1 MEMYQLRAYVTAA
14 TLGSVRCRASAVRVT
29 QPAITAQI
37 KALEEELGV
46 ALFDRRPGRIS
57 LTRAGEALME
67 PARQV
72 LDAAGRLQG
81 QARELQGEITGQLL
95 LGTVADPEALRLG
108 SLLHGLVEAL
118 PLLDIK
124 TRQGWA
130 EELRAQVAAGGL
142 QGAFYI
148 GAHMPRDLGA
158 LVLQTLHYRV
168 AAPPALRERVLQ
180 SGWKDLA
187 QLPWIG
193 APAQHHEQALLLAL
207 FARQGLSPNQIVESD
222 AAAAPESLV
231 RAGLGLALLRED
243 RALAAAEHG
252 CVAIWPHA
260 RVSAQLGFIH
270 PREAEHDP
278 ALVATLSQL
287 RRVWGLTEVQAPPP
301 PPPA

>member
-14 TLGSVRCRASAVRVT
+14 TLGSVTRTAEALHLT

-118 PLLDIK
+118 PLLDI
-124 TRQGWA
+124 
-130 EELRAQVAAGGL
+130 
-142 QGAFYI
+142 
-148 GAHMPRDLGA
+148 
-158 LVLQTLHYRV
+158 
-168 AAPPALRERVLQ
+168 
-180 SGWKDLA
+180 
-187 QLPWIG
+187 
-193 APAQHHEQALLLAL
+193 
-207 FARQGLSPNQIVESD
+207 
-222 AAAAPESLV
+222 
-231 RAGLGLALLRED
+231 
-243 RALAAAEHG
+243 
-252 CVAIWPHA
+252 
-260 RVSAQLGFIH
+260 
-270 PREAEHDP
+270 
-278 ALVATLSQL
+278 
-287 RRVWGLTEVQAPPP
+287 
-301 PPPA
+301 